1 MVRIWHLAGNRKEAL
16 VLEGHTDQV
25 YSLAWSQ
32 CGSFLATVC
41 RDGRVRIYSPRT
53 SPLPLLEGG
62 DVVPKKGARVVWAM
76 DGRYLVVT
84 GFSRQS
90 ERQVTL
96 YASKDLSL
104 LHTETMDVSPSILVP
119 HYDEDSSTLFLSGKG
134 ETTVYGFEVTEVLK
148 L

>member
-1 MVRIWHLAGNRKEAL
+1 
-16 VLEGHTDQV
+16 
-25 YSLAWSQ
+25 
-32 CGSFLATVC
+32 
-41 RDGRVRIYSPRT
+41 
-53 SPLPLLEGG
+53 
-62 DVVPKKGARVVWAM
+62 M

-134 ETTVYGFEVTEVLK
+134 ETTVYGFEVTGVLQQFAK
-148 L
+148 LIFTYS